1 MSREEFFATW
11 SKLHGD
17 AKIEGI
23 VKAWLQI
30 SFVVVK
36 PLAKLKVTPNFLTLA
51 GLVSAVALWKF
62 VNSWEAAIFLVLSLF
77 FDGIDGSL
85 AIVSRVTSKFGAFTD
100 SFADR
105 LSEIFWALALYKLGA
120 PAALVFFALLA
131 TYIQEY
137 LRARAGG
144 LGYEEVGIVTICERP
159 VRASLIFI
167 AIVANVLNFEL
178 VTAISIIWVAM
189 QFIALS
195 QLTGSL
201 YKRLKY

>member
-1 MSREEFFATW
+1 MDKEEFFATW

-23 VKAWLQI
+23 VKVWLQI
-30 SFVVVK
+30 SFAVVK
-36 PLAKLKVTPNFLTLA
+36 PLSKLRITPNFLTLA
-51 GLVSAVALWKF
+51 GLLTAIALWQF
-62 VNSWEAAIFLVLSLF
+62 ANNWTAALFLTFSLF

-100 SFADR
+100 SFVDR
-105 LSEIFWALALYKLGA
+105 LSEFFWALALYKLGA
-120 PAALVFFALLA
+120 PAILVFIALLA
-131 TYIQEY
+131 TFIQEY

-167 AIVANVLNFEL
+167 AIVANFLNFHF

-189 QFIALS
+189 QFVALL
-195 QLTGSL
+195 QLTRSL
-201 YKRLKY
+201 YKRLTN

>member
-30 SFVVVK
+30 SFAVVK
-36 PLAKLKVTPNFLTLA
+36 PLAKLKVTPNLLTFA

-62 VNSWEAAIFLVLSLF
+62 ADSWIAAIFLVLSLF

-85 AIVSRVTSKFGAFTD
+85 AIVSRATSKFGAFTD
-100 SFADR
+100 SFVDR

-167 AIVANVLNFEL
+167 AIVANGLNFEL

-189 QFIALS
+189 QTIALL

-201 YKRLKY
+201 YKRLKN

>member
-1 MSREEFFATW
+1 VSKEEFFATW

-36 PLAKLKVTPNFLTLA
+36 PLAKLKVTPNLLTFA
-51 GLVSAVALWKF
+51 GLVSAIALWQF
-62 VNSWEAAIFLVLSLF
+62 ADSWIAAIFLVLSLF

-85 AIVSRVTSKFGAFTD
+85 AIVSRATSKFGAFTD
-100 SFADR
+100 SFIDR

-167 AIVANVLNFEL
+167 AIVANGLNFEL
-178 VTAISIIWVAM
+178 VNAISIIWVAM
-189 QFIALS
+189 QFIALF

-201 YKRLKY
+201 YKRLKN

>member
-1 MSREEFFATW
+1 MSKEEFFATW

-30 SFVVVK
+30 SFAVVK
-36 PLAKLKVTPNFLTLA
+36 PLAKLKVTPNLLTFA
-51 GLVSAVALWKF
+51 GLVSAIALWQF
-62 VNSWEAAIFLVLSLF
+62 ADSWIAAIFLVLSLF

-85 AIVSRVTSKFGAFTD
+85 AIVSRATSKFGAFTD

-167 AIVANVLNFEL
+167 AIVANGLNFEL
-178 VTAISIIWVAM
+178 VNAISIIWVAM
-189 QFIALS
+189 QFIALF

-201 YKRLKY
+201 YKRLKN

>member
-1 MSREEFFATW
+1 MDKNQFFTTW
-11 SKLHGD
+11 SNLHGG

-23 VKAWLQI
+23 VKTWLQI
-30 SFVVVK
+30 SYAS
-36 PLAKLKVTPNFLTLA
+36 AKFLSKLRVTPNLLTFA
-51 GLVSAVALWKF
+51 GLFFAIALWQF
-62 VNSWEAAIFLVLSLF
+62 ANSWAAALFLVLSLF

-85 AIVSRVTSKFGAFTD
+85 AILQKKTSKFGAFTD
-100 SFADR
+100 SFVDR
-105 LSEIFWALALYKLGA
+105 ISEVFWALALYKLGA
-120 PAALVFFALLA
+120 PASLVFVALLA
-131 TYIQEY
+131 SFIQEY

-144 LGYEEVGIVTICERP
+144 LGHEEVGIVTICERP

-167 AIVANVLNFEL
+167 AIIANLVGLGL

-201 YKRLKY
+201 YKRLRS

>member
-1 MSREEFFATW
+1 MSKEEFFATW

-30 SFVVVK
+30 SFAVVK
-36 PLAKLKVTPNFLTLA
+36 PLAKIKVTPNLLTFA
-51 GLVSAVALWKF
+51 GLVSAIALWQF
-62 VNSWEAAIFLVLSLF
+62 ADSWIAAIFLVLSLF

-85 AIVSRVTSKFGAFTD
+85 AIVSRATSKFGAFTD
-100 SFADR
+100 SFVDR

-167 AIVANVLNFEL
+167 AIVANGLNFEL

-189 QFIALS
+189 QFIALF

-201 YKRLKY
+201 YKRLKN

>member
-1 MSREEFFATW
+1 VSKEEFFATW

-30 SFVVVK
+30 SFAVVK
-36 PLAKLKVTPNFLTLA
+36 PLVKLKVTPNLLTFA
-51 GLVSAVALWKF
+51 GLVSAIALWQF
-62 VNSWEAAIFLVLSLF
+62 ADSWIAAIFLVLSLF

-85 AIVSRVTSKFGAFTD
+85 AIVSRATSKFGAFTD
-100 SFADR
+100 SFIDR

-167 AIVANVLNFEL
+167 AIVANGLNFEL

-189 QFIALS
+189 QTIALL

-201 YKRLKY
+201 YKRLKN

>member
-1 MSREEFFATW
+1 MSKEEFFATW

-36 PLAKLKVTPNFLTLA
+36 PLAKLKVTPNLLTFA
-51 GLVSAVALWKF
+51 GLVSAIALWQF
-62 VNSWEAAIFLVLSLF
+62 ADSWIAAIFLVLSLF

-85 AIVSRVTSKFGAFTD
+85 AIVSRATSKFGAFTD
-100 SFADR
+100 SFVDR

-167 AIVANVLNFEL
+167 AIVANGLNFEL
-178 VTAISIIWVAM
+178 VNAISIIWVAM
-189 QFIALS
+189 QFIALF

>member
-1 MSREEFFATW
+1 MGKEEFFATW

-23 VKAWLQI
+23 VKVWLQI
-30 SFVVVK
+30 SFAVVK
-36 PLAKLKVTPNFLTLA
+36 PLSKLRITPNFLTLA
-51 GLVSAVALWKF
+51 GLLTAIALWQF
-62 VNSWEAAIFLVLSLF
+62 ANNWTAALFLTFSLF

-100 SFADR
+100 SFVDR
-105 LSEIFWALALYKLGA
+105 LSEFFWALALYKLGA
-120 PAALVFFALLA
+120 PAILVFIALLA
-131 TYIQEY
+131 TFIQEY

-167 AIVANVLNFEL
+167 AIVANFLNFHF

-189 QFIALS
+189 QFIALL
-195 QLTGSL
+195 QLTRSL
-201 YKRLKY
+201 YKRLTN

>member
-1 MSREEFFATW
+1 MDKNEFYATW
-11 SKLHGD
+11 SNLHGG

-23 VKAWLQI
+23 VKTWLQI
-30 SFVVVK
+30 SYTS
-36 PLAKLKVTPNFLTLA
+36 AKFLSKLRVTPNLLTFA
-51 GLVSAVALWKF
+51 GLFFAIALWQF
-62 VNSWEAAIFLVLSLF
+62 ANSWAAALFLVLSLF

-85 AIVSRVTSKFGAFTD
+85 AILQKKTSKFGAFTD
-100 SFADR
+100 SFVDR
-105 LSEIFWALALYKLGA
+105 ISEVFWALALYKLGA
-120 PAALVFFALLA
+120 PASLVFVALLA
-131 TYIQEY
+131 TFIQEY

-144 LGYEEVGIVTICERP
+144 LGHEEVGIVTICERP

-167 AIVANVLNFEL
+167 AIAANLVGLDL

-201 YKRLKY
+201 YKRLRS

>member
-1 MSREEFFATW
+1 MDKNEFFTTW
-11 SKLHGD
+11 SNLHGG

-23 VKAWLQI
+23 VKTWLQI
-30 SFVVVK
+30 SYAS
-36 PLAKLKVTPNFLTLA
+36 AKFLSKLRVTPNLLTFA
-51 GLVSAVALWKF
+51 GLFFAIALWQF
-62 VNSWEAAIFLVLSLF
+62 ANSWAAALFLVLSLF

-85 AIVSRVTSKFGAFTD
+85 AILQKKTSKFGAFTD
-100 SFADR
+100 SFVDR
-105 LSEIFWALALYKLGA
+105 ISEVFWALALYKLGA
-120 PAALVFFALLA
+120 PASLVFVALLA
-131 TYIQEY
+131 TFIQEY

-144 LGYEEVGIVTICERP
+144 LGHEEVGIVTICERP

-167 AIVANVLNFEL
+167 AIIANLVGLGL

-201 YKRLKY
+201 YKRLRS

>member
-1 MSREEFFATW
+1 VGKEEFFATW

-23 VKAWLQI
+23 VKVWLQI
-30 SFVVVK
+30 SFAVVK
-36 PLAKLKVTPNFLTLA
+36 PLSKLRITPNFLTLA
-51 GLVSAVALWKF
+51 GLLTAIALWQF
-62 VNSWEAAIFLVLSLF
+62 ANNWTAALFLTFSLF

-100 SFADR
+100 SFVDR
-105 LSEIFWALALYKLGA
+105 LSEFFWALALYKLGA
-120 PAALVFFALLA
+120 PAILVFIALLA
-131 TYIQEY
+131 TFTQEY

-159 VRASLIFI
+159 VRASLVFI
-167 AIVANVLNFEL
+167 AIVANFLNFHF

-189 QFIALS
+189 QFIALL
-195 QLTGSL
+195 QLTRSL
-201 YKRLKY
+201 YKRLTN

>member
-1 MSREEFFATW
+1 MGKEEFFATW

-23 VKAWLQI
+23 VKVWLQI
-30 SFVVVK
+30 SFAVVK
-36 PLAKLKVTPNFLTLA
+36 PLSKLRITPNFLTLA
-51 GLVSAVALWKF
+51 GLLTAIALWQF
-62 VNSWEAAIFLVLSLF
+62 ANNWTAALFLTFSLF

-100 SFADR
+100 SFVDR
-105 LSEIFWALALYKLGA
+105 LSEFFWALALYKLGA
-120 PAALVFFALLA
+120 PAILVFIALLA
-131 TYIQEY
+131 TFTQEY

-167 AIVANVLNFEL
+167 AIVANFLNFHF

-189 QFIALS
+189 QFIALL
-195 QLTGSL
+195 QLTRSL
-201 YKRLKY
+201 YKRLTN

>member
-1 MSREEFFATW
+1 MSKEEFFATW

-30 SFVVVK
+30 SFAVVK
-36 PLAKLKVTPNFLTLA
+36 PLAKLKVTPNLLTFA
-51 GLVSAVALWKF
+51 GVVSAIALWQF
-62 VNSWEAAIFLVLSLF
+62 ADSWIAAIFLVLSLF

-85 AIVSRVTSKFGAFTD
+85 AIVSRATSKFGAFTD
-100 SFADR
+100 SFVDR

-167 AIVANVLNFEL
+167 AIVANGLNFEL
-178 VTAISIIWVAM
+178 VNAISIIWVAM
-189 QFIALS
+189 QFIALF

-201 YKRLKY
+201 YKRLKN

>member
-1 MSREEFFATW
+1 VDKEEFFATW

-30 SFVVVK
+30 SFAVVK
-36 PLAKLKVTPNFLTLA
+36 PLSKLKVTPNLLTFA
-51 GLVSAVALWKF
+51 GLFFAIALWQYA
-62 VNSWEAAIFLVLSLF
+62 NSWPAAVFLVLSLF

-100 SFADR
+100 SFVDR
-105 LSEIFWALALYKLGA
+105 LSEVFWAFALYKLGA
-120 PAALVFFALLA
+120 PALLVFIALLA

-167 AIVANVLNFEL
+167 AIIVSILNIQFI
-178 VTAISIIWVAM
+178 TAIAAIWVAM
-189 QFIALS
+189 QIIALS
-195 QLTGSL
+195 QLVVSL
-201 YKRLKY
+201 YQRLTN